1 MATLEADRPTLDYRR
16 DFADFSPIVYLN
28 CAYQGP
34 FPRATVA
41 RIHESCDLKSHP
53 DRLGE
58 SDYFDLP
65 ERVRARLA
73 RLVGADAGEIALT
86 NSATQGIGIAAAG
99 LDLKPGDEVVIASA
113 NFPSN
118 LFTWLHLRRL
128 GVEVKVARPSGG
140 SLLTADVAPH
150 LSPRT

>member
-1 MATLEADRPTLDYRR
+1 MASLHVDRPAQNYRR

-41 RIHESCDLKSHP
+41 RIHESCDLKCRP

-58 SDYFDLP
+58 PDYFDLP

-73 RLVGADAGEIALT
+73 RLVGADCEEIALT

-99 LDLKPGDEVVIASA
+99 LDLVARLKVESGSRNAD
-113 NFPSN
+113 
-118 LFTWLHLRRL
+118 TLRRGRGL
-128 GVEVKVARPSGG
+128 ERQLPLESVHMASF
-140 SLLTADVAPH
+140 APAGRAG
-150 LSPRT
+150 LSA

>member
-1 MATLEADRPTLDYRR
+1 NAAACRRFRVRGQRGSELPADEGGSKLPHSKASSVFQIPYSEEDERMATVEADRPAENYRR
-16 DFADFSPIVYLN
+16 DFADFSPVVYLN

-65 ERVRARLA
+65 QRVRARLA

-86 NSATQGIGIAAAG
+86 NSATQGIGI
-99 LDLKPGDEVVIASA
+99 
-113 NFPSN
+113 
-118 LFTWLHLRRL
+118 
-128 GVEVKVARPSGG
+128 
-140 SLLTADVAPH
+140 
-150 LSPRT
+150 